1 MSEEIN
7 EVWAAIQEHRRCSD
21 KETEFLMRHYEGR
34 HGNVRGFFRRWL
46 ETRLGE
52 QAEWMLNY
60 IKVELIADV
69 AVEMGRVVTV
79 PAKPSADCLRSV
91 YVFLVRPRS

>member
-1 MSEEIN
+1 MNEEIN
-7 EVWAAIQEHRRCSD
+7 EVWTAIQEHRGCSAR
-21 KETEFLMRHYEGR
+21 ETEFLMKHYEGC
-34 HGNVRGFFRRWL
+34 HGTVRGFFRRWL
-46 ETRLGE
+46 TERLGE

-79 PAKPSADCLRSV
+79 PARPSAECLRGV
-91 YVFLVRPRS
+91 YVFLIKPQA